1 MDERT
6 RQSINKQTHRST
18 QSTNNEDPIIHH
30 YPTPKFPPTGVRYNR
45 YERDRT
51 ISFVPPDGQFE
62 LMRYRVT
69 PKAAQIIPPIYCSMQ
84 VGKLTRLGW
93 WWCYSLCVCVCRVH
107 YLRMYVYRSISCIMT
122 TPPLHARLFPSPI
135 HIISPQKKN
144 QIVYS
149 EEGAT
154 THGRVTLTLGC
165 KPTNSLVVTSRG
177 KRRVMRRGRRRYDRG
192 LGGEGASGL
201 WLCALISC
209 IRIFNT
215 HMAVWPLKRWW

>member
-135 HIISPQKKN
+135 HIISPPKKKSDRV
-144 QIVYS
+144 QRGGRHDARARDADAGVQADKQPRRD
-149 EEGAT
+149 EPGQEARDEKGAT
-154 THGRVTLTLGC
+154 
-165 KPTNSLVVTSRG
+165 K
-177 KRRVMRRGRRRYDRG
+177 
-192 LGGEGASGL
+192 
-201 WLCALISC
+201 I
-209 IRIFNT
+209 
-215 HMAVWPLKRWW
+215 